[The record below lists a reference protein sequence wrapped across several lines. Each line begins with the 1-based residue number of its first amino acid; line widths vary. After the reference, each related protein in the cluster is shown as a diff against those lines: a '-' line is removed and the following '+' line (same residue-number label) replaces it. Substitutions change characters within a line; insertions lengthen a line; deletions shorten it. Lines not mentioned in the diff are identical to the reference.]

1 MASAVSQVVFVSDE
15 YSVGAR
21 DDDDDDDKP
30 IAEHTYSI
38 GLVFLVFLVSRSSEG
53 HANLREKGAR
63 IWLSGSRREHH
74 LFNIAASESSRF
86 SFGYVH
92 VSRRRKEEE
101 TRRGCEKTGKKE
113 EERMRTTRENDRV
126 NRLTFYDMHAFPS
139 FLRLSFPDS
148 RLMG

>member
-21 DDDDDDDKP
+21 DDDDKP

-38 GLVFLVFLVSRSSEG
+38 GLVFLVSRSSEG

-74 LFNIAASESSRF
+74 LFNIAASEPSRF